1 LIGQRAWFWCQI
13 NILLKYSTLSNI

>member
-13 NILLKYSTLSNI
+13 NILLKYSTLSNT